1 MITDSVDSA
10 ATIMVLSVIVEV
22 LTNGVKSIFPFLKGN
37 SSRIIAAVIGITI
50 CFYTNIGIFSRLEIG
65 IRYDLID
72 YIITG
77 IIISRGSNAVHDVI
91 SVFNKKNS
99 EIL

>member
-1 MITDSVDSA
+1 MITDSVA
-10 ATIMVLSVIVEV
+10 IIMVLAVIVEV

-37 SSRIIAAVIGITI
+37 SSRFIAAAIGILI
-50 CFYTNIGIFSRLEIG
+50 CFYTNIGIFSRLQIVVNYEH
-65 IRYDLID
+65 ID

-77 IIISRGSNAVHDVI
+77 IIISRGSNAVHDII

-99 EIL
+99 QLL